1 MMRTLVIAISIL
13 CSSNLFGQRIARS
26 SIGCMGSS
34 YNGNIN
40 LVSSSLTSS
49 PILLS
54 TNTTNG
60 IAIQSRPFVQLGQ
73 ALNRK
78 SIEIMLY
85 PNPSS
90 DVVNIKTTETIT
102 SVQVVDVSGR
112 VCLNSDQ
119 TKLSLGHLANG
130 VYTIEVQLPNN
141 SYYSQKIILN
151 K

>member
-1 MMRTLVIAISIL
+1 MRTIVITVSIL

-26 SIGCMGSS
+26 SIGFIGSC

-54 TNTTNG
+54 TNTSHGLT
-60 IAIQSRPFVQLGQ
+60 IQSRPFVQLGQ
-73 ALNRK
+73 TSNTEP
-78 SIEIMLY
+78 IEIILY

-90 DVVNIKTTETIT
+90 DLVYVKTTETIT

-112 VCLNSDQ
+112 VCLISNQ

-130 VYTIEVQLPNN
+130 VYTIEVKLPNN
-141 SYYSQKIILN
+141 SHCSQKFILN

>member
-1 MMRTLVIAISIL
+1 MMRTLFIAISIL

-26 SIGCMGSS
+26 SIGCYGSS
-34 YNGNIN
+34 YKGNIN

-54 TNTTNG
+54 TSTSNG
-60 IAIQSRPFVQLGQ
+60 ITIQSRPFVQLGQ
-73 ALNRK
+73 ASNTK
-78 SIEIMLY
+78 PIEIMLY

-90 DVVNIKTTETIT
+90 DLVYVKTTETIT

-119 TKLSLGHLANG
+119 TNLSLGHLTNG
-130 VYTIEVQLPNN
+130 VYTIEVKMPNN
-141 SYYSQKIILN
+141 NYYSQKIILN

>member
-1 MMRTLVIAISIL
+1 MRTLFIAISIL

-26 SIGCMGSS
+26 SIGYIGSS
-34 YNGNIN
+34 YKGNVN

-54 TNTTNG
+54 TSTSIG

-73 ALNRK
+73 ATNTK
-78 SIEIMLY
+78 PIEIILL

-90 DVVNIKTTETIT
+90 DVVYIKTTETIT

-112 VCLNSDQ
+112 ICFNGNQ

-130 VYTIEVQLPNN
+130 IYTIEVKLPNN
-141 SYYSQKIILN
+141 IYYSQKIILN

>member
-1 MMRTLVIAISIL
+1 MRTLFIAISIL
-13 CSSNLFGQRIARS
+13 CSSSLFGQRIARS

-34 YNGNIN
+34 YKGNVN

-54 TNTTNG
+54 KSTSNG
-60 IAIQSRPFVQLGQ
+60 RAIQSRPFVQLGQ
-73 ALNRK
+73 ATNIK
-78 SIEIMLY
+78 PIEIMLY

-90 DVVNIKTTETIT
+90 GVVYIKTTETIT

-112 VCLNSDQ
+112 VCFNSDQ

-130 VYTIEVQLPNN
+130 VYTIEIKLPNN
-141 SYYSQKIILN
+141 SYYSQKFILN
-151 K
+151 R